1 MLNKDYSLLWTGII
15 FCMLKHVRNR
25 KKQDLQYYYRL
36 ADVDLKNLSEFIDY
50 NLNYYQTK
58 Y

>member
-1 MLNKDYSLLWTGII
+1 
-15 FCMLKHVRNR
+15 MLKHVRNR

-36 ADVDLKNLSEFIDY
+36 ADVDLKNLSEVIDY
-50 NLNYYQTK
+50 KINYYQTK